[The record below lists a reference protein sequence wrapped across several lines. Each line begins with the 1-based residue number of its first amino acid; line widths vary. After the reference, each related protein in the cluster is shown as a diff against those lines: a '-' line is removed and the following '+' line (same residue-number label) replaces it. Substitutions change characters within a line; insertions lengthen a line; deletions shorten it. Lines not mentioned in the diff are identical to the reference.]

1 MISHSIARILLA
13 VTIFLGGSAGA
24 SMLLG
29 HASRPDGAAT
39 ASLPD
44 EDVTGLFE
52 RASFAR
58 MDKVIMAVCRGC

>member
-1 MISHSIARILLA
+1 MILHSIARLMLA
-13 VTIFLGGSAGA
+13 ATIFLGGSAGA

-44 EDVTGLFE
+44 EDMTGLFE
-52 RASFAR
+52 RASFTR
-58 MDKVIMAVCRGC
+58 VDKIIAVCRGC